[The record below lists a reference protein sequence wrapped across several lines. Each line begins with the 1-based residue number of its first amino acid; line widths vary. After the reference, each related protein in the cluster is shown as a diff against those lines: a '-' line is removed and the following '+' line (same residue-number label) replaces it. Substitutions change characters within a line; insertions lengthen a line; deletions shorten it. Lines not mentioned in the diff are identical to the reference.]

1 MKKLEKIDNKK
12 PANHSA
18 FASWV
23 EKCLKLLSTEKLQK
37 WLIFKIFGKKKS
49 QLANKFFSDS
59 YKNNLRRL
67 KFLYRYFSSNLLNLL
82 TIILFNLSMS
92 HSVIQFS
99 SNQQPIIRN
108 NIFREVENYV
118 RNYFSSS
125 ILKKILVMQKIRLVF
140 ERVLMTL
147 HLEDYVMMT
156 SLVITLT
163 NDLGTPH

>member
-1 MKKLEKIDNKK
+1 MLKITANRETSKVVDFQDFWQKK
-12 PANHSA
+12 
-18 FASWV
+18 F
-23 EKCLKLLSTEKLQK
+23 
-37 WLIFKIFGKKKS
+37 

>member
-1 MKKLEKIDNKK
+1 
-12 PANHSA
+12 
-18 FASWV
+18 
-23 EKCLKLLSTEKLQK
+23 
-37 WLIFKIFGKKKS
+37 
-49 QLANKFFSDS
+49 
-59 YKNNLRRL
+59 
-67 KFLYRYFSSNLLNLL
+67 
-82 TIILFNLSMS
+82 MS

-108 NIFREVENYV
+108 NIFREIENYV

>member
-1 MKKLEKIDNKK
+1 MLKITANRETSKVVDFQDFWLKKTQW
-12 PANHSA
+12 AN
-18 FASWV
+18 
-23 EKCLKLLSTEKLQK
+23 T
-37 WLIFKIFGKKKS
+37 
-49 QLANKFFSDS
+49 FFSDS
-59 YKNNLRRL
+59 YKNILRRL

-108 NIFREVENYV
+108 NIFREIENYV

>member
-1 MKKLEKIDNKK
+1 MLKITANRETSKVVDFQDFWLKKTQW
-12 PANHSA
+12 AN
-18 FASWV
+18 
-23 EKCLKLLSTEKLQK
+23 T
-37 WLIFKIFGKKKS
+37 
-49 QLANKFFSDS
+49 FFSDS
-59 YKNNLRRL
+59 YKNILRRL

-99 SNQQPIIRN
+99 SNQQPTIRN
-108 NIFREVENYV
+108 NIFREIENYV